1 MIFENIIRRFLFA
14 KTTFSKSLNKPLP
27 LRKRRLRAY
36 SISSNPLL
44 LIIISDMLRMLN
56 INGIYYALHT
66 LGMLHISLKQSL
78 NARSV
83 IQFLSHF
90 LRLVVPVRATL
101 SKRVNPSLVITVRS
115 YSIIIVCAQPSFG
128 NKSLHRPR
136 LHHHLKQVSES
147 LPAHSPRCGSQ
158 SQELRLRP
166 SLPHHFVR
174 LRQCMMSL
182 IHDHQPRLPL
192 HLLNIPR
199 QPLNRMYRNMR
210 SRALAA
216 QTIATLL
223 L

>member
-1 MIFENIIRRFLFA
+1 
-14 KTTFSKSLNKPLP
+14 
-27 LRKRRLRAY
+27 
-36 SISSNPLL
+36 
-44 LIIISDMLRMLN
+44 MLRMLN
-56 INGIYYALHT
+56 INGIYYALHP
-66 LGMLHISLKQSL
+66 LGMLHVSLKQPL

-166 SLPHHFVR
+166 SLPHHLVR
-174 LRQCMMSL
+174 LRQCMMCL
-182 IHDHQPRLPL
+182 IHDHQSRLPL